1 MLLPS
6 PVPILTTSSTNV
18 HYMHK
23 LTQNTVVFF
32 LIVALSAP
40 ALVIHHVH
48 PIEGS
53 EPAGPDHETS
63 CQTLNAPATY
73 HETHIVTL
81 LSGDSF
87 NSSTRHDVAPL
98 LHKFIATLALVPVLS
113 STLSLSHIASA
124 DIRPLFQRSQ
134 DKCVLFCSFL
144 I

>member
-1 MLLPS
+1 MR
-6 PVPILTTSSTNV
+6 
-18 HYMHK
+18 K
-23 LTQNTVVFF
+23 LTQNIIVLPVILF

-48 PIEGS
+48 HIEES
-53 EPAGPDHETS
+53 EPSSHDYATTGKTVNVPT
-63 CQTLNAPATY
+63 TY

-87 NSSTRHDVAPL
+87 NFSARNNVVPS
-98 LHKFIATLALVPVLS
+98 LHTFIATLVVLPVLS
-113 STLSLSHIASA
+113 RALSPSHITSVHS
-124 DIRPLFQRSQ
+124 RTPSRFSR